1 MMHLFRAT
9 DPQETVRTP
18 MLAVWRGLLFV
29 AAGAY
34 LRRGAGLFS
43 SLLGRAIVMRILLL
57 VGILVQ
63 LLLLWLVGQMV
74 DLCIDLA
81 DLWLALAKKHLEITL

>member
-1 MMHLFRAT
+1 
-9 DPQETVRTP
+9 
-18 MLAVWRGLLFV
+18 MLAERRGHLFV
-29 AAGAY
+29 AAGTY
-34 LRRGAGLFS
+34 LRRGAGLLS
-43 SLLGRAIVMRILLL
+43 SLLARAIVMRILLL
-57 VGILVQ
+57 VGIAVQ